1 MKTYNIHEAKT
12 HLSKL
17 LKDVEAG
24 RTFQIARNGKV
35 IAEVRPPSEGREMKL
50 GLLEGKEPFDWEAW
64 DALDEEI
71 RKDFEESINKP
82 IFDDT

>member
-17 LKDVEAG
+17 LKNVEAG
-24 RTFQIARNGKV
+24 QPFQIARNGKV
-35 IAEVRPPSEGREMKL
+35 IAEVHPPSEGRAMKL
-50 GLLEGKEPFDWEAW
+50 GLLECKERFDWEAW